1 MGMTKQ
7 EYNKMYGTKH
17 KTQINQRHRDRY
29 ANDTDFKNRQKIYQI
44 KHRLMNGGSCKKS
57 TLERY
62 DLLDLLNEYASQIRQ
77 DV

>member
-1 MGMTKQ
+1 MTKQ

-44 KHRLMNGGSCKKS
+44 KHKK
-57 TLERY
+57 
-62 DLLDLLNEYASQIRQ
+62 LNLNF
-77 DV
+77 